1 MKHEILNITITVL
14 LNKTIANNEDNIH
27 LFRVQNLEHYDNNTH
42 YITFN
47 GKH

>member
-14 LNKTIANNEDNIH
+14 LNKTIENNEDNIH
-27 LFRVQNLEHYDNNTH
+27 VFRVQNLELYDNNTH